1 MSSGLSRNV
10 TDARMIISNRMA
22 GIQPFFV
29 MEVLSRAKALERQGR
44 DIIHMEIGEP
54 DFPTPPL
61 VIEYATEFMR
71 RGDIRYTPA
80 AGLPE
85 LREAISKYYR
95 DRYGVCV
102 ASERIFITPGASG
115 GFLLAMGL
123 LLNEGDKVLLTDPGY
138 PCYSNFIRLFGGT
151 PSLVSVDGS
160 TNFHFTSE
168 ILSARWDSRTKGA
181 VIASP
186 SNPTGNVLQPDKL
199 KTLID
204 GLEQRSAFLIADE
217 IYHGLEYDKPS
228 PTALTFSDRVFVVNS
243 FSKYFGMTG
252 WRLGWLVV
260 PADSIDDAEKLAQNI
275 FISAPAP
282 SQYAALAS
290 FTEPNLEELERRR
303 RVFQERRDFL
313 CEQLQEIGFSLSTI
327 PSGAFYVYADCS
339 RFTSNSLDFALGLL
353 EDTGVAV
360 TPGKD
365 FGKNSP
371 ESHLRFSYAV
381 THDRLAAAMTR
392 IRRFVQR

>member
-1 MSSGLSRNV
+1 
-10 TDARMIISNRMA
+10 MIISDRMA

-44 DIIHMEIGEP
+44 DVIHMEIGEP

-61 VIEYATEFMR
+61 VIRHATEFMQ
-71 RGDIRYTPA
+71 RGEIKYTPA

-85 LREAISKYYR
+85 LREAISEYYR
-95 DRYGVCV
+95 DRYGVRI

-123 LLNEGDKVLLTDPGY
+123 LLNEGDKVLLADPGY
-138 PCYSNFIRLFGGT
+138 PCYSNFARLFGGI
-151 PSLVSVDGS
+151 PSLVPVDAS
-160 TNFHFTSE
+160 TRFHLNSE
-168 ILSARWDSRTKGA
+168 MLSACWDSRTKGA

-186 SNPTGNVLQPDKL
+186 SNPAGAVLQPEEL
-199 KTLID
+199 KRLVNE
-204 GLEQRSAFLIADE
+204 LEQKSAFLIADE

-252 WRLGWLVV
+252 WRVGWLAV
-260 PADSIDDAEKLAQNI
+260 PANYIDDAEKLAQNI

-290 FTEPNLEELERRR
+290 FTEANLQELERRR
-303 RVFQERRDFL
+303 LVFQERRDFL
-313 CEQLQEIGFSLSTI
+313 CENLQKIGFSVNAV
-327 PSGAFYVYADCS
+327 PNGAFYVYAECS
-339 RFTSNSLDFALGLL
+339 RFTSNSLDFALNLL
-353 EDTGVAV
+353 EETGVAV

-365 FGKNSP
+365 FGKNLP
-371 ESHLRFSYAV
+371 ERHLRFSYAV
-381 THDRLAAAMTR
+381 TFDRLAEAITR
-392 IRRFVQR
+392 IRRFVQCRS

>member
-1 MSSGLSRNV
+1 
-10 TDARMIISNRMA
+10 MIVSDRMA

-29 MEVLSRAKALERQGR
+29 MEILSRAKALERAGR

-54 DFPTPPL
+54 DFPTPPS
-61 VIEYATEFMR
+61 VVQYAAEFMR
-71 RGDIRYTPA
+71 RGEIRYTPA

-85 LREAISKYYR
+85 LREAISKFYR
-95 DRYGVCV
+95 DRYGVSV
-102 ASERIFITPGASG
+102 GSERIFVTPGASG

-123 LLNEGDKVLLTDPGY
+123 LLGEGDEVLLSDPGY
-138 PCYSNFIRLFGGT
+138 PCYSNFVRLFGGV
-151 PSLVSVDGS
+151 PSLVPVDAS
-160 TNFHFTSE
+160 TRFHLDSE
-168 ILSARWDSRTKGA
+168 SLSSRWTSRTKGA

-186 SNPTGNVLQPDKL
+186 SNPTGTTLTPDEL
-199 KTLID
+199 KRLVD
-204 GLEQRSAFLIADE
+204 GLERRSAFLIADE
-217 IYHGLEYDKPS
+217 IYHGLEYGNPS

-252 WRLGWLVV
+252 WRVGWLVV
-260 PADSIDDAEKLAQNI
+260 PAECVDNAEKLAQNI

-290 FTEPNLEELERRR
+290 FTETNLQELEQRR

-313 CEQLQEIGFSLSTI
+313 CEELQAIGFSLSAI
-327 PSGAFYVYADCS
+327 PTGAFYAYADCS

-353 EDTGVAV
+353 EETGVAV

-381 THDRLAAAMTR
+381 TLDRLAEAMAR
-392 IRRFVQR
+392 VRRFVRR